1 MDSETR
7 KILARLRGPASGD
20 KDQAL
25 EYFTQLRERLKSG
38 LRRVMEIP
46 RKHPHFVAA
55 LIMAVGCEAVAKLL
69 SGLDGEKRDDH
80 DVFVRELVLP
90 HKTMSAAMGRDL
102 FYSIR
107 HGIAHAFYPKPII
120 LRDGRWVHPTL
131 VWGKGAPHLHL
142 RREGPAIWLSLPT
155 MQRDFELMLD
165 GHRETIRQS
174 SKPGRRLSD
183 QWLLGSILH
192 LASKDSDP
200 GWQAFLRGEEEID
213 GSTR

>member
-1 MDSETR
+1 MDTETR
-7 KILARLRGPASGD
+7 QILARLRGPATD
-20 KDQAL
+20 TDLAL
-25 EYFTQLRERLKSG
+25 VYFTPLRERLKSG

-69 SGLDGEKRDDH
+69 SGIDGKKREDH
-80 DVFVRELVLP
+80 HVFVRELVLP
-90 HKTMSAAMGRDL
+90 HKTMNAMMARDL

-120 LRDGRWVHPTL
+120 LRDGRWVHPVL
-131 VWGKGAPHLHL
+131 VWLEGSPHLRL
-142 RREGPAIWLSLPT
+142 WRDRSGIWLNLVT

-165 GHRETIRQS
+165 RHRDTIRRT

-192 LASKDSDP
+192 LTSKASDP
-200 GWQAFLRGEEEID
+200 GWQAFLRGEEK
-213 GSTR
+213 TRG